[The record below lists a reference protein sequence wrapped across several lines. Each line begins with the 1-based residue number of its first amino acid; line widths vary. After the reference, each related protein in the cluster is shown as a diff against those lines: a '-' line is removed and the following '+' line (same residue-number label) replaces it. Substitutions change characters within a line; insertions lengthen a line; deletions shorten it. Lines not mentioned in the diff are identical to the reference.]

1 MQGSNCFMKIRKGFV
16 SNSSSSS
23 FIVPDMKVPEDFDYS
38 SLKSY
43 FNLDESTRDYEGN
56 LRRVYSI
63 TLPII
68 EGNRY
73 FGWEDTRYTDFV
85 NKLNYI
91 FLQLQSMHQ
100 DIRLKNKLEYTL
112 EKALK
117 SICEKAYNLK
127 ELKYGEFAVKVDYN
141 HLLPCTSIFESIY
154 KYGDIYHIDHQS
166 TWGEHEPA
174 IAKYFAQNEPNAD
187 LMEKYLVG
195 ESYIQGGNDN
205 DDMPPEYHDSLEI
218 FRAFI
223 KNGCPSS
230 SQQL

>member
-1 MQGSNCFMKIRKGFV
+1 MKIRNGFV

-43 FNLDESTRDYEGN
+43 FNLDESTCDYEGN

-91 FLQLQSMHQ
+91 FLQIQSMHQ
-100 DIRLKNKLEYTL
+100 DVRLKNKLEYTL

-117 SICEKAYNLK
+117 SICEKAYNVK
-127 ELKYGEFAVKVDYN
+127 GLKYGEFTVRVDYN
-141 HLLPCTSIFESIY
+141 HLFPSTSVFESIY

-166 TWGEHEPA
+166 TWGENEPGVV
-174 IAKYFAQNEPNAD
+174 KYFTQNEPNAD
-187 LMEKYLVG
+187 LMEKYLIG

-205 DDMPPEYHDSLEI
+205 EDGSSEYYDSLEI
-218 FRAFI
+218 LHAFRR
-223 KNGCPSS
+223 NERSS
-230 SQQL
+230 SQQV

>member
-1 MQGSNCFMKIRKGFV
+1 MKIRNGFV

-23 FIVPDMKVPEDFDYS
+23 FIVPDMRVPEDFDYS

-43 FNLDESTRDYEGN
+43 FNLDESIYDYKGN
-56 LRRVYSI
+56 LRRIYTI

-91 FLQLQSMHQ
+91 FLQIESVYQ
-100 DIRLKNKLEYTL
+100 DVRLKNKLEHTL
-112 EKALK
+112 ENALK
-117 SICEKAYNLK
+117 SICEKAYNIK
-127 ELKYGEFAVKVDYN
+127 GLKYGEFDVKVDYN
-141 HLLPCTSIFESIY
+141 HLFSPASAFSSIY
-154 KYGDIYHIDHQS
+154 EYGDIYHIDHQS
-166 TWGEHEPA
+166 TWGESEPA

-195 ESYIQGGNDN
+195 ESYIQGGDDN
-205 DDMPPEYHDSLEI
+205 SDEGSPEYYDSLEI
-218 FRAFI
+218 LHTFR
-223 KNGCPSS
+223 KNERSS
-230 SQQL
+230 S

>member
-1 MQGSNCFMKIRKGFV
+1 MKIRKGFV

-43 FNLDESTRDYEGN
+43 FNLDESTCDYEGN

-154 KYGDIYHIDHQS
+154 DFKDIYYIDHQS
-166 TWGEHEPA
+166 TWGEREPA
-174 IAKYFAQNEPNAD
+174 VAKYFAQNEPNAD
-187 LMEKYLVG
+187 LIEKYLVG
-195 ESYIQGGNDN
+195 RSYIQGGNDN

>member
-1 MQGSNCFMKIRKGFV
+1 MKIRNGFV

-23 FIVPDMKVPEDFDYS
+23 FIVPDMRVTEDFDYS

-43 FNLDESTRDYEGN
+43 FNLDESTCDYEGN

-63 TLPII
+63 TLPIT

-73 FGWEDTRYTDFV
+73 FGWEDTRYTGFAD
-85 NKLNYI
+85 KLNYL
-91 FLQLQSMHQ
+91 FLQIQSLYQ
-100 DIRLKNKLEYTL
+100 NVRLKNKLEHAL

-127 ELKYGEFAVKVDYN
+127 KLKYGEFAVKVDYN

-154 KYGDIYHIDHQS
+154 DFKDIYYIDHQS
-166 TWGEHEPA
+166 TWGEREPA
-174 IAKYFAQNEPNAD
+174 VANYFECNEPNAD
-187 LMEKYLVG
+187 LIEKYLVG
-195 ESYIQGGNDN
+195 RSYIQGGNDN
-205 DDMPPEYHDSLEI
+205 DDMTPEYHDSLEI
-218 FRAFI
+218 FRTFV